1 MASST
6 TASSEQKSGR
16 FAEYMASPFLK
27 VYLLALALVLIAEF
41 TGTVRWTPVAKI
53 TILLVPFFHTIYW
66 AVAFAPQA
74 LGKWIK
80 LYTLEDSAYAAALIV
95 VATFPLMARYGT
107 LVGPN
112 APKLV
117 TAGAALILQ
126 EVGNNWGA
134 IVVAMPIAILLGL
147 RREVIGACYSVAREP
162 NLSLIGD
169 IYGLDTPEG
178 RGVLGTYITGT
189 VLGTA
194 FFSIIGSLSALL
206 APGLFHPLSLG
217 MACGIGSAS
226 MMTACS
232 ATLAEQLPA
241 WKDQIL
247 AFAVASNLITGI
259 TGLYASWLIGLPF
272 AEWIYRLMGKKREAG
287 TNIAAA
293 AKAAE
298 KKVVRPKI
306 NVGWSMFHVTMVC
319 LLILIGNWVATGI
332 AGGSNFSMNMEKA
345 INPLQAL
352 PGVLILWVAC
362 LLGVLLSRYVPIYIP
377 TIAYIGTLT
386 LIATIPGVPF
396 ATEVGTLVGKVN
408 FLATATPII
417 AFASLS
423 IAKDLTAFAKS
434 GWRIVVA
441 ALITLFSVF
450 ITAAIISEVILRLQ
464 GFPRVP

>member
-1 MASST
+1 MAT
-6 TASSEQKSGR
+6 TVAATGRPKSGWVQE
-16 FAEYMASPFLK
+16 ALAAPFFK
-27 VYLLALALVLIAEF
+27 VYALALLLVLIAEF

-66 AVAFAPQA
+66 AAAFAPQA
-74 LGKWIK
+74 LGRRIPV
-80 LYTLEDSAYAAALIV
+80 YTLQDSAYAASLIV

-112 APKLV
+112 VPQLIK
-117 TAGAALILQ
+117 AGAALLLQ

-134 IVVAMPIAILLGL
+134 IVMAMPIAILLGL

-194 FFSIIGSLSALL
+194 FFSIIGSLMALT
-206 APGLFHPLSLG
+206 APGLFHPLSLS

-226 MMTACS
+226 MMTACA
-232 ATLAEQLPA
+232 ATLAEGLPA
-241 WKDQIL
+241 WKDQVL
-247 AFAVASNLITGI
+247 AFAAASNLITGV

-272 AEWIYRLMGKKREAG
+272 AEWVYRKMGKSREQGAD
-287 TNIAAA
+287 IAAA

-298 KKVVRPKI
+298 AKIVRPKI
-306 NVGWSMFHVTMVC
+306 KVGWSMVHVTAV
-319 LLILIGNWVATGI
+319 LILVLVGNYVATGI
-332 AGGSNFSMNMEKA
+332 AGGTNFSLNAAKA
-345 INPLQAL
+345 VDPVSAL
-352 PGVLILWVAC
+352 PGVLVIWVAC
-362 LLGVLLSRYVPIYIP
+362 LIGVLLSRYVPFYVP

-386 LIATIPGVPF
+386 LLLTIPGMPGS
-396 ATEVGTLVGKVN
+396 TELLAWVNKVN
-408 FLATATPII
+408 FLALATPII

-423 IAKDLTAFAKS
+423 IAKDLTAFAKA

-441 ALITLFSVF
+441 ALITLFSVYF
-450 ITAAIISEVILRLQ
+450 TAVIIAEVILRIQ

>member
-1 MASST
+1 M
-6 TASSEQKSGR
+6 TAKTQSKSGWL
-16 FAEYMASPFLK
+16 AEFTAAPFVK
-27 VYLLALALVLIAEF
+27 MYLIALVLVLIAEF
-41 TGTVRWTPVAKI
+41 TGTVRWTPIAKV

-74 LGKWIK
+74 LGRWVK
-80 LYTLEDSAYAAALIV
+80 LYSIADSQWAAGLIV

-117 TAGAALILQ
+117 TAGFALILQ
-126 EVGNNWGA
+126 EIGNNWGA
-134 IVVAMPIAILLGL
+134 IVVAMPLAILLGL

-169 IYGLDTPEG
+169 VYGLDTPEG

-194 FFSIIGSLSALL
+194 FFSIMGSLFALT

-232 ATLAEQLPA
+232 ATLAEALPA
-241 WKDQIL
+241 WKDQVL
-247 AFAVASNLITGI
+247 AFAVASNLITGV

-272 AEWIYRLMGKKREAG
+272 AEWIYRLMGKRREKGADV
-287 TNIAAA
+287 AAA
-293 AKAAE
+293 AKAAQQ
-298 KKVVRPKI
+298 KVVRPKI
-306 NVGWSMFHVTMVC
+306 KVGWTMFHVTMIC
-319 LLILIGNWVATGI
+319 LLILAGNWVATGI
-332 AGGSNFSMNMEKA
+332 AGGSNFNWNAAKA
-345 INPLQAL
+345 VNPLQAL
-352 PGVLILWVAC
+352 PGVLILWAAC
-362 LLGVLLSRYVPIYIP
+362 LVGVLLSRYVPIYVP

-386 LIATIPGVPF
+386 LILTIPGVPG
-396 ATEVGTLVGKVN
+396 AEQIGAAVAKVN

-417 AFASLS
+417 AFTSLS

-450 ITAAIISEVILRLQ
+450 ITAAIIAEVILRIQ
-464 GFPRVP
+464 GFPRIP

>member
-6 TASSEQKSGR
+6 TASREQKSGG

-41 TGTVRWTPVAKI
+41 TGTVRWTPIAKM

-74 LGKWIK
+74 LGKWVK
-80 LYTLEDSAYAAALIV
+80 LYTLEDSAYAASLIV

-117 TAGAALILQ
+117 TAGIALILQ

-232 ATLAEQLPA
+232 ATLA
-241 WKDQIL
+241 
-247 AFAVASNLITGI
+247 
-259 TGLYASWLIGLPF
+259 
-272 AEWIYRLMGKKREAG
+272 
-287 TNIAAA
+287 
-293 AKAAE
+293 
-298 KKVVRPKI
+298 
-306 NVGWSMFHVTMVC
+306 
-319 LLILIGNWVATGI
+319 
-332 AGGSNFSMNMEKA
+332 
-345 INPLQAL
+345 
-352 PGVLILWVAC
+352 
-362 LLGVLLSRYVPIYIP
+362 
-377 TIAYIGTLT
+377 
-386 LIATIPGVPF
+386 
-396 ATEVGTLVGKVN
+396 
-408 FLATATPII
+408 
-417 AFASLS
+417 
-423 IAKDLTAFAKS
+423 
-434 GWRIVVA
+434 
-441 ALITLFSVF
+441 
-450 ITAAIISEVILRLQ
+450 
-464 GFPRVP
+464 